1 MASVKTHETTYG
13 SIAHCRDGEETD
25 RVSRKKNTY
34 RVAHKSK
41 PLPTYQKAKSRIP
54 LI

>member
-25 RVSRKKNTY
+25 RVSRKKTLTGWLIKVSHFQLIKKQKVVY
-34 RVAHKSK
+34 R
-41 PLPTYQKAKSRIP
+41 
-54 LI
+54 